1 MKLCTQMCNSKC
13 YYKLILLNSNLEQ
26 TPYCCLFWEN
36 EFEVD
41 IDWPKV
47 FKRYFI
53 YTTEN
58 KLRQFNF
65 KLLYNLLPVRKNL
78 LKWGIVNDGI
88 CSHCNVEE
96 DVKHAF
102 ISCKLNTLFFT
113 YVRRIIQRAFGK
125 HIEIDATFLIK
136 SEFDDFDFVIIL
148 AFWCIYKLLLERN
161 RTGIDRRN
169 VGLKFLFAR
178 EIEKRIEINEALR
191 KQHDN
196 LPKKLLYCI

>member
-1 MKLCTQMCNSKC
+1 M
-13 YYKLILLNSNLEQ
+13 
-26 TPYCCLFWEN
+26 
-36 EFEVD
+36 
-41 IDWPKV
+41 
-47 FKRYFI
+47 
-53 YTTEN
+53 
-58 KLRQFNF
+58 
-65 KLLYNLLPVRKNL
+65 
-78 LKWGIVNDGI
+78 
-88 CSHCNVEE
+88 EE

-125 HIEIDATFLIK
+125 HIEINATFLIK